1 MADLPLV
8 RPALTFEHLLT
19 RVRMSELVVLQKY
32 HSEVEAQVAAAI
44 LEASGIP
51 ARVLADTAG
60 GALPSLS
67 LLFPARLLV
76 RVEDEPAAREA
87 LKGAEQRVA
96 EDPDEGE

>member
-1 MADLPLV
+1 
-8 RPALTFEHLLT
+8 
-19 RVRMSELVVLQKY
+19 MSELVVLHKY

-76 RVEDEPAAREA
+76 RVEDEAAAREA
-87 LKGAEQRVA
+87 LKASEQAADAE
-96 EDPDEGE
+96 PDEGT